1 MKKILVAVDDT
12 KGSKSAVVTFTNCIM
27 DFKPFEVVLVHVEK
41 IEGRSLMDEM
51 LGEPEMATLREA
63 VKDTDLKL
71 ILDRKAEK
79 IFALYRTAFAEAG
92 CENVRSVLRIGH
104 PAEEILAAAAAE
116 GAEMIVVGARSTRST
131 HRLMG
136 SVSREVAD
144 HAEIP
149 VLIVRNREAR

>member
-12 KGSKSAVVTFTNCIM
+12 KGSKSAVMTFTTCIM
-27 DFKPFEVVLVHVEK
+27 DFKPLEVVLVHVEK

-51 LGEPEMATLREA
+51 LGEPEMATLRDA
-63 VKDTDLKL
+63 VKDTDLQRL
-71 ILDRKAEK
+71 LDRKAEK
-79 IFALYRTAFAEAG
+79 IFAIYRTAFADAG
-92 CENVRSVLRIGH
+92 CKSVRSVLRIGH
-104 PAEEILAAAAAE
+104 PAEEILAVATAE
-116 GAEMIVVGARSTRST
+116 GADMIVIGARSTRST

-144 HAEIP
+144 HAEVP

>member
-12 KGSKSAVVTFTNCIM
+12 KGSRSAVVTFTRCIN
-27 DFKPFEVVLVHVEK
+27 DFKPLEVVLVHVEK

-51 LGEPEMATLREA
+51 LGEPEMATLRDA
-63 VKDTDLKL
+63 VKDTDLKRL
-71 ILDRKAEK
+71 LDRKAER

-92 CENVRSVLRIGH
+92 CRTIRTVLRVGH
-104 PAEEILAAAAAE
+104 PAEEILAAGAAE

-144 HAEIP
+144 HAEVP
-149 VLIVRNREAR
+149 VLIVRNREAG

>member
-27 DFKPFEVVLVHVEK
+27 DFKPLDVVLVHVEK

-71 ILDRKAEK
+71 LLDRKAER
-79 IFALYRTAFAEAG
+79 IFALYRAAFAEAG
-92 CENVRSVLRIGH
+92 CGSVRTLLRIGH
-104 PAEEILAAAAAE
+104 PAEEILATAAVE
-116 GAEMIVVGARSTRST
+116 SPDMIVVGARSARST

-136 SVSREVAD
+136 SVSREVAE
-144 HAEIP
+144 HAEVP